1 MEEYAILPLSFDRRV
16 TLSGTNVYLKPC
28 VFEEQTMDHHCLL
41 YIFDGEWEIGQD
53 GKIYHL
59 RSGDMMLLRAG
70 CRHYGV
76 SPCSVNMRSMFFYF
90 TGLIGDRGE
99 VTLSPEEVRAMADG
113 NAVCLPT
120 VIHCGINNPVSVIAR
135 NIVHVFWSHRDDC
148 ERTLSL
154 NINCLLSELAFIA
167 RNSLSQSEEWITR
180 LLQEMRMNQS
190 RFISP
195 EEAAEMAHMSVRTM
209 STRFKQIMGKSL
221 HEYQLKMKLEMA
233 YQTLRVS
240 HYSVK
245 EVAQLFG
252 FSDPYHF
259 SRVFKKAYGMS
270 PSQVKNN
277 PHESGA
283 E

>member
-1 MEEYAILPLSFDRRV
+1 MEEYTVLPLSLERHV
-16 TLSGTNVYLKPC
+16 TLSGTNVYPKPC
-28 VFEEQTMDHHCLL
+28 MYEDQVAEKHCLL

-70 CRHYGV
+70 CHHYGV
-76 SPCSVNMRSMFFYF
+76 SPCSVNMRSLFCHFSS
-90 TGLIGDRGE
+90 LIGDRGE
-99 VTLSPEEVRAMADG
+99 VRLSPEEVRSMAEG
-113 NAVCLPT
+113 NIVCLPT
-120 VIHCGINNPVSVIAR
+120 VIHCGINNPVSVIIR

-154 NINCLLSELAFIA
+154 NINCLLSELAYIA
-167 RNSLSQSEEWITR
+167 RTSLSQSEEWITQ
-180 LLQEMRMNQS
+180 LLHEMRFNQS

-221 HEYQLKMKLEMA
+221 HEYQLTVKLEMA

-252 FSDPYHF
+252 FCDPYHF
-259 SRVFKKAYGMS
+259 SRVFKKVYGIS
-270 PSQVKNN
+270 PSEVKKQ
-277 PHESGA
+277 PE
-283 E
+283 

>member
-1 MEEYAILPLSFDRRV
+1 MEEYTILPLSFDRKV
-16 TLSGTNVYLKPC
+16 TLSGTNIYPKPSM
-28 VFEEQTMDHHCLL
+28 FEDQVSDKHCLL

-70 CRHYGV
+70 CHHYGV
-76 SPCSVNMRSMFFYF
+76 SPCSVNMRSMYF
-90 TGLIGDRGE
+90 HFNSLIGDQGE
-99 VTLSPEEVRAMADG
+99 VMLSPEEVRAMADG
-113 NAVCLPT
+113 NTACLPT
-120 VIHCGINNPVSVIAR
+120 VIHCGINNPISVIAR

-154 NINCLLSELAFIA
+154 NINCLLSELAFLA

-180 LLQEMRMNQS
+180 LLQEMRVNQS

-221 HEYQLKMKLEMA
+221 HEYQLTMKLEMA

-252 FSDPYHF
+252 FCDPYHF
-259 SRVFKKAYGMS
+259 SRAFKKKYGIS
-270 PSQVKNN
+270 PSEVKNH
-277 PHESGA
+277 PHAAGA